1 MASSYSFFFVF
12 LTIDFD
18 YILYIRLENE
28 SSLDY
33 PERLWFHMSKNNWD
47 LKVTWH
53 DNQFFGEEEEK
64 EEFNYFSPT
73 YKKSLDKSFDAV
85 LEEIEMTRMQLYE
98 VDKRTNRKS
107 RRKINGKERE
117 FYYSMKSVEERK
129 KISKKWIKTGFLDT
143 LMEVLTLV
151 VPIVKLIAIKV
162 AELINIFL
170 RSKSAK
176 EVLPASF
183 ISKLV
188 KVHDIA
194 LCV

>member
-129 KISKKWIKTGFLDT
+129 KISKKWMKTGFLDT
-143 LMEVLTLV
+143 LMEILTLV

-170 RSKSAK
+170 RSRSAK

>member
-1 MASSYSFFFVF
+1 
-12 LTIDFD
+12 
-18 YILYIRLENE
+18 
-28 SSLDY
+28 
-33 PERLWFHMSKNNWD
+33 MSKNNWD

-64 EEFNYFSPT
+64 EEFNCFSPT
-73 YKKSLDKSFDAV
+73 YKKSLDKSFDGV

-129 KISKKWIKTGFLDT
+129 KISKKWMKTGFLDT

-170 RSKSAK
+170 RSRSAK

>member
-129 KISKKWIKTGFLDT
+129 KISKKWMKTGFLDT

>member
-1 MASSYSFFFVF
+1 MA
-12 LTIDFD
+12 
-18 YILYIRLENE
+18 
-28 SSLDY
+28 
-33 PERLWFHMSKNNWD
+33 KNNWD
-47 LKVTWH
+47 LKVKWH
-53 DNQFFGEEEEK
+53 DNQFFGEEEED
-64 EEFNYFSPT
+64 EEFDYTSPM
-73 YKKSLDKSFDAV
+73 YKKSLDKSFDGV

-117 FYYSMKSVEERK
+117 FYYSMRSVEERK
-129 KISKKWIKTGFLDT
+129 KISKKWMKTGFLDT

-151 VPIVKLIAIKV
+151 VPIVKVIAVKV

-170 RSKSAK
+170 RSKTAK
-176 EVLPASF
+176 ETLPASF

-188 KVHDIA
+188 KVHDFA

>member
-129 KISKKWIKTGFLDT
+129 KISKKWMKTGFLDT

-151 VPIVKLIAIKV
+151 VPIVKLIAIRV

-170 RSKSAK
+170 RSRSAK

>member
-1 MASSYSFFFVF
+1 
-12 LTIDFD
+12 
-18 YILYIRLENE
+18 
-28 SSLDY
+28 
-33 PERLWFHMSKNNWD
+33 MSKNNWD

-64 EEFNYFSPT
+64 EEFNCFSPA
-73 YKKSLDKSFDAV
+73 YKKSLDKSFDCV

-117 FYYSMKSVEERK
+117 FYYSMRSVEERK
-129 KISKKWIKTGFLDT
+129 KISKKWMKTGFLDT

-170 RSKSAK
+170 RSRSAK

>member
-64 EEFNYFSPT
+64 EEFNYFSPR
-73 YKKSLDKSFDAV
+73 YKKSLDKSFDSV

-129 KISKKWIKTGFLDT
+129 KISKKWMKTGFLDT

-170 RSKSAK
+170 RSRSAK

>member
-1 MASSYSFFFVF
+1 MASRYSFFFVF

-129 KISKKWIKTGFLDT
+129 KISKKWMKTGFLDT

-170 RSKSAK
+170 RSRSAK

>member
-1 MASSYSFFFVF
+1 
-12 LTIDFD
+12 
-18 YILYIRLENE
+18 
-28 SSLDY
+28 
-33 PERLWFHMSKNNWD
+33 MSKNNWD

-129 KISKKWIKTGFLDT
+129 KISKKWMKTGFLDT

-183 ISKLV
+183 IYKLV

>member
-1 MASSYSFFFVF
+1 
-12 LTIDFD
+12 
-18 YILYIRLENE
+18 
-28 SSLDY
+28 
-33 PERLWFHMSKNNWD
+33 MSKNNWD

-53 DNQFFGEEEEK
+53 DNQFFGEEEKK
-64 EEFNYFSPT
+64 EEFNCFSPA
-73 YKKSLDKSFDAV
+73 YKKSLDKSFDGV

-117 FYYSMKSVEERK
+117 FYYSMRSVEERK
-129 KISKKWIKTGFLDT
+129 KISKKWMKTGFLDT

-170 RSKSAK
+170 RSRSAK
-176 EVLPASF
+176 EALPASF

>member
-1 MASSYSFFFVF
+1 MA
-12 LTIDFD
+12 
-18 YILYIRLENE
+18 
-28 SSLDY
+28 
-33 PERLWFHMSKNNWD
+33 KNNWD
-47 LKVTWH
+47 LKVKWH
-53 DNQFFGEEEEK
+53 DDQFFGEEEVK
-64 EEFNYFSPT
+64 EEFDYTSPM
-73 YKKSLDKSFDAV
+73 YKKSLDKSFDGV

-107 RRKINGKERE
+107 RRKINGKERN

-129 KISKKWIKTGFLDT
+129 KISKKWMKTGFLDT

-151 VPIVKLIAIKV
+151 VPIVKVIAIKV

-170 RSKSAK
+170 RSKTAK
-176 EVLPASF
+176 ETLPASF

-188 KVHDIA
+188 QVHDFA

>member
-129 KISKKWIKTGFLDT
+129 KISKKWMKTGFLDT

-170 RSKSAK
+170 RSRSAK

>member
-1 MASSYSFFFVF
+1 MA
-12 LTIDFD
+12 
-18 YILYIRLENE
+18 
-28 SSLDY
+28 
-33 PERLWFHMSKNNWD
+33 KNNWD
-47 LKVTWH
+47 LKVKWH

-64 EEFNYFSPT
+64 EEFDYTSPV
-73 YKKSLDKSFDAV
+73 YKKSLDKSFDGV

-107 RRKINGKERE
+107 RRKINGKERN
-117 FYYSMKSVEERK
+117 FYYSMRSVEERK
-129 KISKKWIKTGFLDT
+129 KISKKWMKTGFLDT

-151 VPIVKLIAIKV
+151 VPIVKVIAVKV

-170 RSKSAK
+170 RSKTAK
-176 EVLPASF
+176 ETLPASF

-188 KVHDIA
+188 KVHDFA

>member
-1 MASSYSFFFVF
+1 
-12 LTIDFD
+12 
-18 YILYIRLENE
+18 
-28 SSLDY
+28 
-33 PERLWFHMSKNNWD
+33 MSKNNWD

-53 DNQFFGEEEEK
+53 DNQFFGDEEEK
-64 EEFNYFSPT
+64 EEFNYFSPA
-73 YKKSLDKSFDAV
+73 YKKSLDKSFDGV

-129 KISKKWIKTGFLDT
+129 KISKKWMKTGFLDT
-143 LMEVLTLV
+143 VMEILV
-151 VPIVKLIAIKV
+151 VAIPIVKMIAIKI
-162 AELINIFL
+162 AELINLFL
-170 RSKSAK
+170 RSRSAK

-188 KVHDIA
+188 KVHDFA